1 MPRLRL
7 FAILCFD
14 AYQRREA
21 PRLVYRL
28 DPALLGLYG
37 GQPVPLPPVP
47 RHLRFTR
54 QRHPPRQVTLP
65 PPHPFSRPA
74 AFIIIAVVERH
85 TVAFTGMAEGG

>member
-1 MPRLRL
+1 
-7 FAILCFD
+7 
-14 AYQRREA
+14 RREA
-21 PRLVYRL
+21 PRQVYRL
-28 DPALLGLYG
+28 DTCGVGLYRR
-37 GQPVPLPPVP
+37 QPVTVPPVP
-47 RHLRFTR
+47 GHLRFTR